1 MRRNR
6 HLSTKSRENWCTRK
20 KNSCGVELEESKR
33 KDGRMEEERF
43 FLLPLLPPPSTL
55 FLSQVRPKKISL
67 KREEK
72 DRGSIRREEFYA
84 WVGTNEAKL
93 RVFSRFLNI

>member
-1 MRRNR
+1 
-6 HLSTKSRENWCTRK
+6 
-20 KNSCGVELEESKR
+20 
-33 KDGRMEEERF
+33 MEEERF
-43 FLLPLLPPPSTL
+43 FLLPVLPPPPTL
-55 FLSQVRPKKISL
+55 FLSQVRLKKISL